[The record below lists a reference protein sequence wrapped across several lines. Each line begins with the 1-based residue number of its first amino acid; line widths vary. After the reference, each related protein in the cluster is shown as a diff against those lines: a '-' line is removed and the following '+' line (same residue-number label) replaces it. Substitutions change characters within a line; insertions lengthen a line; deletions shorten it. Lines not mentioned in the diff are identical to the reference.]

1 MKDKLTL
8 KNLIIITIVSL
19 IFTTVK
25 LILDD
30 GIGNWVSPSD
40 VKFWANDIAV
50 VIAWVLF
57 FMQRKRK

>member
-8 KNLIIITIVSL
+8 KNLIILTIVSL
-19 IFTTVK
+19 IFTVVK

-57 FMQRKRK
+57 FIQRKRK

>member
-8 KNLIIITIVSL
+8 KNLIILTIVSL
-19 IFTTVK
+19 IFTAVK
-25 LILDD
+25 LILDHR
-30 GIGNWVSPSD
+30 IGNWVSPSD

-57 FMQRKRK
+57 FIQRKRK

>member
-1 MKDKLTL
+1 MKDQLTL

-19 IFTTVK
+19 IFTVVK

-57 FMQRKRK
+57 FIQRKRK

>member
-8 KNLIIITIVSL
+8 KNLIILTIVSL
-19 IFTTVK
+19 IFTAGK

-57 FMQRKRK
+57 FIQRKRK